1 MSEDYND
8 PAREAARYLHFEHED
23 PAISDVQFSHLNEA
37 INWVASKN
45 WAPEGWFKPTGMIE
59 EKIRVID
66 YEGGFRGEL
75 IRVREN
81 VMLVRDGQHRT
92 PAAYLRIEK

>member
-23 PAISDVQFSHLNEA
+23 PAIPDVQFNLLTDA
-37 INWVASKN
+37 INWMADRG
-45 WAPEGWFKPTGMIE
+45 WGPEDWFWPTGMIE

-66 YEGGFRGEL
+66 PEGQHMGDL
-75 IRVREN
+75 IRVREDIG
-81 VMLVRDGQHRT
+81 LIRDGQHRT
-92 PAAYLRIEK
+92 QVFIWRRP